1 MEKFKTLTKREMLN
15 RLDEI
20 KTALNAIKDKCE
32 REDRKQSD
40 EEVAEVAR
48 LSREAHDLK
57 IDIAMASVSTGTQ
70 QTISREAGFDNYIK
84 AVKKSG
90 MVTDEVMKREV
101 ITTADITGQV
111 PLSIGDVIKPLE
123 EGLILNKVGLRLRT
137 GLVGEYVSPV
147 VNRVQATIEGETV
160 KLGETKISTSAIR
173 PKPFRLGIS
182 TKTTYSAVNRSAGL
196 TLSIV
201 TEQLPQGVIRTL
213 NAAMFSPKKI
223 TYTHSGDPVPD
234 EAVGPFV
241 DILTK
246 EAAGTAVANI
256 KTKAQK
262 KSVRHIQ
269 FAGDV
274 PTFKEL
280 LAMKGLVAA
289 KGVENDGSGAF
300 VMSEYMKS
308 ELEGTPRDAGSGR
321 MIVEDGKIAGYPVF
335 CTNDI
340 DTADA
345 SYVGFGIWSNE
356 LLGQFGDMRYIVDPI
371 SCADEDSIKHT
382 LNAEWAMTTY
392 RPEAFVLGSFA

>member
-1 MEKFKTLTKREMLN
+1 MTKREMFN

-20 KTALNAIKDKCE
+20 KVALNAIKDKCE
-32 REDRKQSD
+32 RENRAQND

-57 IDIAMASVSTGTQ
+57 LDIAMASAPAGAQ
-70 QTISREAGFDNYIK
+70 QTISREAAFDNYIK
-84 AVKKSG
+84 GVKKSG
-90 MVTDEVMKREV
+90 MVADEVMKREA
-101 ITTADITGQV
+101 ITTADIAGQV

-123 EGLILNKVGLRLRT
+123 EGLILNKVGLKLRT

-147 VNRVQATIEGETV
+147 VNRVQATIEGEAV
-160 KLGETKISTSAIR
+160 KLNDTKISTSAIR

-196 TLSIV
+196 TLDIV
-201 TEQLPQGVIRTL
+201 AEQLPQGVVRTL
-213 NAAMFSPKKI
+213 NAAMFSPKKL
-223 TYTHSGDPVPD
+223 TYTQSGDPVPD

-241 DILTK
+241 DVLTK

-262 KSVRHIQ
+262 KSLRHIQ

-289 KGVENDGSGAF
+289 KGVENDGTGAF
-300 VMSEYMKS
+300 VMDEYMKS
-308 ELEGTPRDAGSGR
+308 ELESTPRDEHSGR
-321 MIVEDGKIAGYPVF
+321 MIIEDGKIAGYPVF

-340 DTADA
+340 NTADA
-345 SYVGFGIWSNE
+345 SYVGFGIWGNE
-356 LLGQFGDMRYIVDPI
+356 LVGQFGDMRYIVDPV

-392 RPEAFVLGSFA
+392 RPEAFVLGSFSA